1 MKIGLFIGAFRCLPA
16 ATAAAGRSL
25 SAGTADAA
33 PAAAAPATPA
43 TERTQK
49 LLQTFYT
56 DCCSPMASGTHSRAI
71 QRLPDEYP
79 IREAV
84 QKAAEIE
91 SELLYDPIVRAQDF
105 DADALGTISVTY
117 IAGDWYAAAY
127 LGPYRGTC
135 VVVPIE
141 AAVRNEALR
150 ITDIGIP
157 QPDRQQTS

>member
-1 MKIGLFIGAFRCLPA
+1 MKIELFIGAFRCLPA

-25 SAGTADAA
+25 SAGAADAV

-71 QRLPDEYP
+71 QRLPEYP

-91 SELLYDPIVRAQDF
+91 SERLYDPIVRAQDF
-105 DADALGTISVTY
+105 DADALGTISVTH
-117 IAGDWYAAAY
+117 IAGDRYAAAY
-127 LGPYRGTC
+127 LDPYRGTC

>member
-1 MKIGLFIGAFRCLPA
+1 MKIGLFIGAFCCLLT
-16 ATAAAGRSL
+16 ATEADGRSL
-25 SAGTADAA
+25 SAGAADAV

-91 SELLYDPIVRAQDF
+91 SERLYDPIIRAQDF

-117 IAGDWYAAAY
+117 IAGDRYAAAY
-127 LGPYRGTC
+127 LDPYRGTC

-141 AAVRNEALR
+141 AAVRNGALR

>member
-25 SAGTADAA
+25 SAGAAAAA
-33 PAAAAPATPA
+33 PAAAAPAPPGA
-43 TERTQK
+43 AGAHQ
-49 LLQTFYT
+49 LLAPV
-56 DCCSPMASGTHSRAI
+56 CPHRCAPLASGTHSRAI
-71 QRLPDEYP
+71 QRLLDEYLTC
-79 IREAV
+79 EAV
-84 QKAAEIE
+84 QKVAEIE
-91 SELLYDPIVRAQDF
+91 SERLYDPIIRAQDF
-105 DADALGTISVTY
+105 DADALGTISVTH
-117 IAGDWYAAAY
+117 IAGDRYAAAY
-127 LGPYRGTC
+127 LDPYRGTC